1 MCVCVCVGVFLLL
14 EEIVKRPVDE
24 VEHHEGEGEN
34 DTADA
39 VNLKYM
45 RA

>member
-1 MCVCVCVGVFLLL
+1 MCVGGGGVLLLLL

-24 VEHHEGEGEN
+24 IEHHEREGEN

-39 VNLKYM
+39 VDLN
-45 RA
+45 